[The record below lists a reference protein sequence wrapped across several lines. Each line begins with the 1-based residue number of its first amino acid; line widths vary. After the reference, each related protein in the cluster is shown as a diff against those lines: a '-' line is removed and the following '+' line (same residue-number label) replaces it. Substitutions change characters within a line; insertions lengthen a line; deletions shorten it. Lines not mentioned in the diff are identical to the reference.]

1 MSFTQEARKSKHPK
15 KLRGRIE
22 QKSMKGKQK
31 SVPTEPKAD
40 ALLHGVS
47 FISFSK
53 SYQRE
58 KNTEFLG
65 RKRTVTID
73 LFFKSQSILKHLFA
87 MTL

>member
-47 FISFSK
+47 FISFFKVLSK
-53 SYQRE
+53 GKKYRIFGKKE
-58 KNTEFLG
+58 NCNYRPIF
-65 RKRTVTID
+65 
-73 LFFKSQSILKHLFA
+73 
-87 MTL
+87 